1 MKNELKNKDELILTL
16 QEAKQSSEDRVT
28 RLESEL
34 LKERDDLTKLMMQY
48 EAKKEEHLREERKV
62 QSF

>member
-48 EAKKEEHLREERKV
+48 EAKEEEHLREERKV